1 MDFETARKNFLE
13 NKQDVYIY
21 IGPIDQNIDILRQ
34 LICQHKNKKEEA
46 TFFLSTYG
54 GDPDWAYRLVATF
67 RLFYSKINMV
77 IPGLC
82 KSAGTLIALGADTL
96 RFHEFG
102 ELGPLDVQV
111 KRKDNLIG
119 ANSGLDVFQAL
130 QVINHSAK
138 DCFMGVFL
146 DFLIRGGGGIST
158 ELAAK
163 TAKDIAIGVY
173 SSIASKIDPLELGE
187 KNRAMN
193 IAKKYGEALSM
204 LSTQKNLKSDTLE
217 KIIMDYP
224 SHTFTIDK
232 SQAEKLFNKV
242 DKMTEDDYMIYNQFE
257 KNFKAPPLAPN
268 IFYLDLSTLPNG
280 EKHHEDTKENKT
292 SAKETTTPKMQA
304 GNTKGQLK
312 RSK

>member
-1 MDFETARKNFLE
+1 MILCYKVWERETRMDFENARRNFSKN
-13 NKQDVYIY
+13 NQDVYIY
-21 IGPIDQNIDILRQ
+21 VGPIDQTIDGLRQ
-34 LICQHKNKKEEA
+34 LICQRKNKKQEV

-77 IPGLC
+77 IPGFC

-130 QVINHSAK
+130 QVINISAK
-138 DCFMGVFL
+138 DCFMEVFL
-146 DFLIRGGGGIST
+146 DFLLRGGGGIST

-163 TAKDIAIGVY
+163 TAKDISIGIY

-193 IAKKYGEALSM
+193 IARKYGEAL
-204 LSTQKNLKSDTLE
+204 
-217 KIIMDYP
+217 
-224 SHTFTIDK
+224 HTF
-232 SQAEKLFNKV
+232 LFN
-242 DKMTEDDYMIYNQFE
+242 N
-257 KNFKAPPLAPN
+257 
-268 IFYLDLSTLPNG
+268 LPYSPSII
-280 EKHHEDTKENKT
+280 H
-292 SAKETTTPKMQA
+292 
-304 GNTKGQLK
+304 
-312 RSK
+312 